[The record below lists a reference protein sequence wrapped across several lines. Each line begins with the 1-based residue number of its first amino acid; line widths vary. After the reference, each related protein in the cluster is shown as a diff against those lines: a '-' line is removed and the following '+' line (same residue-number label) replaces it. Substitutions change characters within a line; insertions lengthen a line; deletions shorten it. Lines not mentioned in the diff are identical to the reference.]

1 MQHIQGTN
9 RQQTY
14 FSTLEQQ
21 VAADNPV
28 RIVDAFVNKL
38 DLQKLGF
45 SQTILKSEGGPPY
58 APALLLKLY
67 LYGYLNKIRS
77 SRKLEQQCSRNIEL
91 RWLMQE
97 LCPNYRVL
105 SFFANPQFI
114 TGLVKNYIL
123 QKDFEVEDG

>member
-9 RQQTY
+9 RHQTY

-28 RIVDAFVNKL
+28 RIIDAFVNKL

-45 SQTILKSEGGPPY
+45 SQTMLKSEGRPPY
-58 APALLLKLY
+58 APAFLLKLY

-77 SRKLEQQCSRNIEL
+77 SRKLEQECSL
-91 RWLMQE
+91 
-97 LCPNYRVL
+97 
-105 SFFANPQFI
+105 
-114 TGLVKNYIL
+114 
-123 QKDFEVEDG
+123 